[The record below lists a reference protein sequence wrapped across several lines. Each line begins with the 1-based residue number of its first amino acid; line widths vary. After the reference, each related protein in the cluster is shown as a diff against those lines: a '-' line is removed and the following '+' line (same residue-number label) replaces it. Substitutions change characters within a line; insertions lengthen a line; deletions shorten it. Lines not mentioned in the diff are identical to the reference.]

1 MSYEPTN
8 WKTGD
13 VVTSAKLN
21 KLEEGVAAGDGMV
34 ATITID
40 TENISVSKTYDEL
53 VSAWENGVAVH
64 GIITP
69 HGASELYA
77 MDFKPVF
84 GFEMYTALKD
94 ELDYWRIKYDAN
106 TNKWVS
112 ENYSY
117 SMTPYE
123 G

>member
-21 KLEEGVAAGDGMV
+21 KLETGVATAGMV

-40 TENISVSKTYDEL
+40 AENISVSKTYDEL
-53 VSAWENGVAVH
+53 VSAWENGAVVH

-69 HGASELYA
+69 HDGEGELYA

-84 GFEMYTALKD
+84 GFEMYTAFED
-94 ELDYWRIKYDAN
+94 ELDYSRIKYDLN

-112 ENYSY
+112 ETYSY
-117 SMTPYE
+117 SMTPYD